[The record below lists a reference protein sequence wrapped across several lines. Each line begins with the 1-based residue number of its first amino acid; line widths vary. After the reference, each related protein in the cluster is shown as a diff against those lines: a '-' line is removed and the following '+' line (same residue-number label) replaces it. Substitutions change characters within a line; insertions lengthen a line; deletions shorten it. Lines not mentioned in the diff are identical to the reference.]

1 MSVAIHHQAERRP
14 LASRELGIAQ
24 RAAAWLIGRSVPAN
38 VISLASIGCAA
49 LAAAALVATQWADG
63 VAVRVLFLAAA
74 GLVQARLL
82 ANLLDGMVA
91 VGSDTSS
98 PTGELFNEVPD
109 RMADA
114 LILIGAG
121 FSVGGSPALGHLA
134 ALLAIF
140 TAYVRALGNSVGAT
154 QLFIG
159 PMAKPQRMAVVTVA
173 CACDALM
180 PARWM
185 ALALLVIALG
195 GVITAS
201 RRLRRIADQLRGRS

>member
-1 MSVAIHHQAERRP
+1 MSVASSHQAERRP

-24 RAAAWLIGRSVPAN
+24 HAAAWLIARGVSAN

-49 LAAAALVATQWADG
+49 LAAAALVATRSTDG

-91 VGSDTSS
+91 VGSGSAS
-98 PTGELFNEVPD
+98 RTGELFNELPD
-109 RMADA
+109 RIADA

-121 FSVGGSPALGHLA
+121 FSVGGSPALGHVA

-140 TAYVRALGNSVGAT
+140 TAYVRALGNAVGAT

-173 CACDALM
+173 CVGNAIM
-180 PARWM
+180 PARWI
-185 ALALLVIALG
+185 AVALLVIAFG
-195 GVITAS
+195 GVITAA
-201 RRLRRIADQLRGRS
+201 RRLRRIAEQLRGRS